1 VSEFS
6 EIKVAQ
12 VDCVANA
19 DLCSAQNIHS
29 YPTIRLYPVGSK
41 GLNTVAMYNGNRD
54 LVSMKSWL
62 LSLLPSPV
70 ISLNGDQFREQILNK
85 RFVTPWLVEF
95 YASWCGHCT
104 HFEPEF
110 RKVAHRLEGEVKT
123 AKIDCGEERFFCG
136 KLSVNS
142 YPTVFLYLDSDEKYE
157 ISSQDPTEIV
167 SRVKQLVNDKHY
179 EHDEL

>member
-1 VSEFS
+1 
-6 EIKVAQ
+6 
-12 VDCVANA
+12 
-19 DLCSAQNIHS
+19 
-29 YPTIRLYPVGSK
+29 
-41 GLNTVAMYNGNRD
+41 MYNGNRD

-110 RKVAHRLEGEVKT
+110 RKVAHVTNIDQIVLHFHQKKSLFRDWKVK
-123 AKIDCGEERFFCG
+123 
-136 KLSVNS
+136 
-142 YPTVFLYLDSDEKYE
+142 
-157 ISSQDPTEIV
+157 
-167 SRVKQLVNDKHY
+167 
-179 EHDEL
+179 